1 MSTRIRRGSLL
12 ERDVAR
18 LFKLIGMEPQL
29 NVRFHG
35 YEIDVFITYRDKKIA
50 VECKQYESGSLNVK
64 NLIHEWHSKS
74 EELGI
79 DKVILVIAGYR
90 IRAEHAALAN
100 KYGIIIWDEETF
112 DTLFSKA
119 IESKEAARDEILSEL
134 GIERPEELPKIVR
147 PKGEI
152 IEEGI
157 SMELIDN
164 VRRLTHPSS
173 TRLYNSLKAVLFLY
187 LTLGLLFSVTA
198 FNYWLY
204 GLVLLIVFFIV
215 VRETLFSKKQ
225 EGILLALVELQKSR
239 KMISADELATL
250 SDLTTGEIEK
260 ILKGLEKEGKVY
272 SPKEGFW
279 RILSNSNSG

>member
-35 YEIDVFITYRDKKIA
+35 YEIDVFITYREKKIA
-50 VECKQYESGSLNVK
+50 VECKQYESGSLNVR

-112 DTLFSKA
+112 DALFSKA
-119 IESKEAARDEILSEL
+119 IENREATKDEILSKL
-134 GIERPEELPKIVR
+134 GLKRPVEPPKAARSKEEA
-147 PKGEI
+147 I
-152 IEEGI
+152 IEERI
-157 SMELIDN
+157 LTELSDN
-164 VRRLTHPSS
+164 VRQLTHCSLTNFYS
-173 TRLYNSLKAVLFLY
+173 SLKVMLFLH
-187 LTLGLLFSVTA
+187 LTLGLLFLARA
-198 FNYWLY
+198 FNYWLF
-204 GLVLLIVFFIV
+204 GLILLMILSIV
-215 VRETLFSKKQ
+215 VREVVISKRH
-225 EGILLALVELQKSR
+225 EGVLLALAELQKIR
-239 KMISADELATL
+239 KMVSVDELATL
-250 SDLTTGEIEK
+250 SGLTTKEVRNILKDLEREEK
-260 ILKGLEKEGKVY
+260 IY
-272 SPKEGFW
+272 SPREGFW
-279 RILSNSNSG
+279 RIK

>member
-1 MSTRIRRGSLL
+1 L

-50 VECKQYESGSLNVK
+50 VECKQYESGSLNVR

-119 IESKEAARDEILSEL
+119 IESREATKDEILSKL
-134 GIERPEELPKIVR
+134 GLKRPVEPPKAARSKEEA
-147 PKGEI
+147 I
-152 IEEGI
+152 IEERI
-157 SMELIDN
+157 LTELSDN
-164 VRRLTHPSS
+164 VRQLTHCSLINFYS
-173 TRLYNSLKAVLFLY
+173 SLKVMLFLH
-187 LTLGLLFSVTA
+187 LTLGLLFLARA
-198 FNYWLY
+198 FNYWLF
-204 GLVLLIVFFIV
+204 GLILLMILSIV
-215 VRETLFSKKQ
+215 VREMVISKRH
-225 EGILLALVELQKSR
+225 EGVLLALAELQKIR
-239 KMISADELATL
+239 KMVSVDELATL
-250 SDLTTGEIEK
+250 SGLSTKEVRNILKDLEREEK
-260 ILKGLEKEGKVY
+260 IY
-272 SPKEGFW
+272 SPREGFW
-279 RILSNSNSG
+279 RIK

>member
-50 VECKQYESGSLNVK
+50 VECKQYESGSLNVR

-112 DTLFSKA
+112 DALFSKA
-119 IESKEAARDEILSEL
+119 IENREATKDEILSKL
-134 GIERPEELPKIVR
+134 GLKRLVEPPKAARSKEEA
-147 PKGEI
+147 I
-152 IEEGI
+152 IEERI
-157 SMELIDN
+157 LTELSDN
-164 VRRLTHPSS
+164 VRQLTHCSLTNFYS
-173 TRLYNSLKAVLFLY
+173 SLKVMLFLH
-187 LTLGLLFSVTA
+187 LTLGLLFLARA
-198 FNYWLY
+198 FNYWLF
-204 GLVLLIVFFIV
+204 GLILLMILSIV
-215 VRETLFSKKQ
+215 VREVVISKRH
-225 EGILLALVELQKSR
+225 EGVLLALAELQKIR
-239 KMISADELATL
+239 KMVSVDELATL
-250 SDLTTGEIEK
+250 SGLTTKEVRNILKDLEREEK
-260 ILKGLEKEGKVY
+260 IY
-272 SPKEGFW
+272 SPREGFW
-279 RILSNSNSG
+279 RIK

>member
-1 MSTRIRRGSLL
+1 MPTRIRRGSLL

-35 YEIDVFITYRDKKIA
+35 YEIDVFITYRGKKIA
-50 VECKQYESGSLNVK
+50 VECKQYESGSLNVR

-119 IESKEAARDEILSEL
+119 IESREAARDEILSEL
-134 GIERPEELPKIVR
+134 GIERPEELPKIVG
-147 PKGEI
+147 PKEEM

-164 VRRLTHPSS
+164 VRRLTHPSL
-173 TRLYNSLKAVLFLY
+173 TRLYSSLKAVLLLY

-225 EGILLALVELQKSR
+225 EGILLALMELQKSR

>member
-35 YEIDVFITYRDKKIA
+35 YEIDVFITYREKKIA
-50 VECKQYESGSLNVK
+50 VECKQYESGSLNVR

-112 DTLFSKA
+112 DALFSKA
-119 IESKEAARDEILSEL
+119 IENREATKDEILSKL
-134 GIERPEELPKIVR
+134 GLKRPVEPLKAARSKEEA
-147 PKGEI
+147 I
-152 IEEGI
+152 IEERI
-157 SMELIDN
+157 LTELSDN
-164 VRRLTHPSS
+164 VRQLTHCSLTNFYS
-173 TRLYNSLKAVLFLY
+173 SLKVMLFLH
-187 LTLGLLFSVTA
+187 LTLGLLFLARA
-198 FNYWLY
+198 FNYWLF
-204 GLVLLIVFFIV
+204 GLILLMILSIV
-215 VRETLFSKKQ
+215 VREVVISKRH
-225 EGILLALVELQKSR
+225 EGVLLALAELQKIR
-239 KMISADELATL
+239 KMVSVDELATL
-250 SDLTTGEIEK
+250 SGLTTKEVRNILKDLEREEK
-260 ILKGLEKEGKVY
+260 IY
-272 SPKEGFW
+272 SPREGFW
-279 RILSNSNSG
+279 RIK